1 MFGTMRK
8 YSKKKKRQY
17 RKAQYYELKAF
28 FRDSS
33 RHDDPERYARNVQ
46 EFRKIVGHYIFW
58 GQRSEMR

>member
-8 YSKKKKRQY
+8 YSKKKRQY
-17 RKAQYYELKAF
+17 RKARYQELKAF
-28 FRDSS
+28 FLDSS
-33 RHDDPERYARNVQ
+33 RHDDPELYTRNRE